1 MAKSMLLSA
10 PVNNWWEI
18 QILCQPVLEETIF
31 WRLQNFG
38 CQGIASQIKGHQLY
52 LRTYMLEEKASLL
65 DLAALS
71 LWLEQDAMMMGLEPP
86 STRWILINEEDWSTS
101 WKQHWKPQDI
111 GDLFTVYPAWIEPP
125 PDITRHALRLDP
137 GSAFGTGTHATTQLC
152 LEALEMRLWGIK
164 PEQDIIV
171 ADIGC
176 GSGIL
181 GIGALMLGA
190 RQVYAV
196 DNDILAI
203 KATNHNRAL
212 NDLPPEQLWVQEGTI
227 EHLRHAMPVLADGFV
242 CNILAD
248 VIIELVPEF
257 EHIVKANGWGIL
269 SGILLDQVPKV
280 ADALESHK
288 WNIATLWRRQDWACL
303 TIRRN

>member
-31 WRLQNFG
+31 WRLQSFG
-38 CQGIASQIKGHQLY
+38 CQGIASQAKGNQLY
-52 LRTYMLEEKASLL
+52 LRTYMPEEKASLL

-71 LWLEQDAMMMGLEPP
+71 LWLQQDAMMMGLEEP

-101 WKQHWKPQDI
+101 WKQHWQPQDI

-125 PDITRHALRLDP
+125 ADITRHALRLDP

-152 LEALEMRLWGIK
+152 LEALEMRLWGIT
-164 PEQDIIV
+164 PDQDIVI

-212 NDLPPEQLWVQEGTI
+212 NGLPPEQLWVEEGTI
-227 EHLRHAMPVLADGFV
+227 THLRDAMPVLADGFV

-248 VIIELVPEF
+248 VIIELVPDF
-257 EHIVKANGWGIL
+257 ERIVKANGWGIL

-280 ADALESHK
+280 ADVLEAHK
-288 WNIATLWRRQDWACL
+288 WNIATLWKRQDWACL